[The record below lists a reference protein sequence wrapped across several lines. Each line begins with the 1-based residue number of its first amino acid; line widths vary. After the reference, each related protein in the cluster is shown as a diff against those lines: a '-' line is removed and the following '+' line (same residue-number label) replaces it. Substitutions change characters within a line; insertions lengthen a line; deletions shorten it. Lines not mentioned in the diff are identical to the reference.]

1 MTLKSL
7 SQFEALC
14 VIYLIIHRGEMKR
27 KQEKGETA
35 WIKVLAVV
43 HGQPES
49 CGKKSVHMGF
59 KFYFSERTCIWPG

>member
-1 MTLKSL
+1 MMTLKSL

-14 VIYLIIHRGEMKR
+14 VIYLIINRGEMKR

-49 CGKKSVHMGF
+49 CGKKICAYGF
-59 KFYFSERTCIWPG
+59 QILLQ